1 MTQKKKIEKNSY
13 DGFKVENIP
22 TDKTILSVYYR
33 QKRHFNIQKISHVSK
48 TQA

>member
-1 MTQKKKIEKNSY
+1 MTHKKNRKKKNSY

-33 QKRHFNIQKISHVSK
+33 QEKAF
-48 TQA
+48 